1 MSLDRKLARWESAG
15 LIDGATRARIRDFEQ
30 SERAPIAL
38 YALGVLGAGTLA
50 LGVLSVIAA
59 NWDGIPGTVKLAAD
73 LLIGLGLAVAT
84 YVAVRREA
92 GWPAE
97 VLITV
102 FYGFTLASIALVGQV
117 YQLTAPMYQA
127 LLAWA
132 VATLPLVLLGR
143 SQSLAAL
150 AVAGIAVTHALS
162 VSPLIDFL
170 HPGGGA
176 NRDLTAAILFASPL
190 LYLPLAR
197 IPWLRR
203 NRPAL
208 SRALTVAAW
217 IAVLLLGFALQ
228 FVWYDD
234 VASDQ
239 VLRWSLG
246 VTAAVAAAT
255 VLALPR
261 LYPDMAQRAR
271 HGLAAIVVF
280 AWLALLAGAGIPRW
294 SHQVVGAVLQVVW
307 LGLFAWTSIQLG
319 QVRAFNVITALIAL
333 RVLAVY
339 FEVFGSL
346 LSTGVGLIT
355 GGVLTLAVGWLWQ
368 RKTAALAARLGA
380 AATGGGHVA

>member
-15 LIDGATRARIRDFEQ
+15 LIDGATRARIRAFEQ
-30 SERAPIAL
+30 SERGPIAL
-38 YALGVLGAGTLA
+38 YALGVLGAGTVA
-50 LGVLSVIAA
+50 LGILSVIAA

-84 YVAVRREA
+84 YLAVRRGA
-92 GWPAE
+92 GWPVE
-97 VLITV
+97 VLVTV
-102 FYGFTLASIALVGQV
+102 FWGFTLASIALVGQV

-127 LLAWA
+127 LLAWT
-132 VATLPLVLLGR
+132 VATLPLVLLGS
-143 SQSLAAL
+143 SQALAAL

-162 VSPLIDFL
+162 VSPLIEFL

-176 NRDLTAAILFASPL
+176 NRDLSAAILFASPL

-197 IPWLRR
+197 RPWLLR
-203 NRPAL
+203 NRPAF
-208 SRALTVAAW
+208 SRTLTVAAW

-234 VASDQ
+234 VDGDR

-246 VTAAVAAAT
+246 ATAAVAAAI
-255 VLALPR
+255 VFALPR
-261 LYPDMAQRAR
+261 LYPDMAPRAR

-280 AWLALLAGAGIPRW
+280 AWLTVLVGAAIPRP
-294 SHQVVGAVLQVVW
+294 SAQVVGAVLQVVW

-319 QVRAFNVITALIAL
+319 QVRAFNVLTGLIAL
-333 RVLAVY
+333 RVLAIY

-355 GGVLTLAVGWLWQ
+355 GGALTLAVGWLWQ
-368 RKTAALAARLGA
+368 RKTTALAARLGPA
-380 AATGGGHVA
+380 APGGGHVA